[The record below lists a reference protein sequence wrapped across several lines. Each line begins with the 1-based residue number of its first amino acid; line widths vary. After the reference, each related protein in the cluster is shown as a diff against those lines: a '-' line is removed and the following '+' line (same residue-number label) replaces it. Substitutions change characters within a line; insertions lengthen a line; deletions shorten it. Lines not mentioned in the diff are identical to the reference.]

1 MRVDTPQM
9 EISIP
14 DDDHRYFGFRIQLV
28 FDASVYILEKM
39 GLRISYSNI
48 YQGRII
54 AAKGSTKKA
63 RAGHLDI
70 KLIGRGS
77 VTLVH
82 VRTGSGTVSTMD
94 DTSVLR
100 RQFLWEL
107 DEWLHKAK
115 VEELN
120 HVQKSVGGSH
130 GKPTRG
136 WVPPASAYK
145 LRPYHTHHKGTRPA
159 GLVWVPAGHVLGYG
173 ARSPSGTSAGLR
185 GRWSPNPTPGG
196 LLPFRGHRDHP
207 PRSYRA

>member
-9 EISIP
+9 DISIP
-14 DDDHRYFGFRIQLV
+14 DDDHRYFGFRIQMV

-54 AAKGSTKKA
+54 AAKGSTKEA

-82 VRTGSGTVSTMD
+82 VRTGSGTVSTRD

-107 DEWLHKAK
+107 SRRASPIPT
-115 VEELN
+115 VN
-120 HVQKSVGGSH
+120 PRGVGFPPPRRTSSA
-130 GKPTRG
+130 PITLITRG
-136 WVPPASAYK
+136 HALP
-145 LRPYHTHHKGTRPA
+145 
-159 GLVWVPAGHVLGYG
+159 VWFGYRQG
-173 ARSPSGTSAGLR
+173 PSSGTA
-185 GRWSPNPTPGG
+185 
-196 LLPFRGHRDHP
+196 RGHLREP
-207 PRSYRA
+207 PPG